1 MISNLK
7 KKKKKHS
14 MSWPFHEPVSKE
26 EVPDYYVIISDTMG
40 LI

>member
-1 MISNLK
+1 
-7 KKKKKHS
+7 

-26 EVPDYYVIISDTMG
+26 EVPDYYVIISDPMG